1 MSRPSRAAPAPAED
15 GADQG
20 DGISIRTPPTRV
32 VALVTVA
39 ATVVTV
45 VLGAVTGTAVLL
57 IGLLVF
63 LPAFASALCT
73 PRQTTL
79 VSAWV
84 SIVVIVPVALSTE
97 QLADRVT
104 LALFALGFG
113 ALAVYG
119 SWLRITREERWCVC
133 GRPPPPCSG
142 RSCARCRCSP
152 TTCSWTA
159 CTSRCSRT
167 SSSGATSTTWRPPPG
182 APGY

>member
-1 MSRPSRAAPAPAED
+1 M
-15 GADQG
+15 
-20 DGISIRTPPTRV
+20 
-32 VALVTVA
+32 TVA

-119 SWLRITREERWCVC
+119 SWLRITREGTLVRLRSTAAAMQRQIL
-133 GRPPPPCSG
+133 RPLPLLTDDVLVDGVYEPVQQDKLVG
-142 RSCARCRCSP
+142 GDIYDVA
-152 TTCSWTA
+152 
-159 CTSRCSRT
+159 
-167 SSSGATSTTWRPPPG
+167 ATPG